1 MEIYD
6 NILNA
11 IKNGKHVRFQRIN
24 IKGKNMQIITQL
36 LTDGETILKKI
47 IIITSA
53 LINRELLWPLWGHD
67 HIHVWPE
74 VIVMLTV

>member
-11 IKNGKHVRFQRIN
+11 IKNGKHVRFQHIN
-24 IKGKNMQIITQL
+24 KGKNMQIITQL
-36 LTDGETILKKI
+36 PTDGETILKKI
-47 IIITSA
+47 ILITSA
-53 LINRELLWPLWGHD
+53 LINRELLWPLRGHD

-74 VIVMLTV
+74 VIEMLTV

>member
-24 IKGKNMQIITQL
+24 KGKNMQIITKL
-36 LTDGETILKKI
+36 PTDGETILKKI

-53 LINRELLWPLWGHD
+53 LINRELL
-67 HIHVWPE
+67 
-74 VIVMLTV
+74 